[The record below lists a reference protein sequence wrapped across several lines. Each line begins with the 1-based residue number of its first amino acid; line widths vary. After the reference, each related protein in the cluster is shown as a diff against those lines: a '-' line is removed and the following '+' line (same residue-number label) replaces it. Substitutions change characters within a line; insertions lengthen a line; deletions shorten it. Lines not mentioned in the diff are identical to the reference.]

1 MINYAHKEP
10 DVVCCAI
17 WNCWRGNGPSQ
28 RAMPRCDRAAQF
40 APFAALSG
48 FDETVQEAG
57 RLTQAQIE
65 LAENEREALNDA
77 LVRLAARLP
86 EQPEVRLTYF
96 QPDAKK
102 SGGTYRTILTRVRR
116 LDANAQVLVLTD
128 GTRIP
133 FDALLSIC

>member
-1 MINYAHKEP
+1 MLRDQELLEMERPVSARHAP
-10 DVVCCAI
+10 M
-17 WNCWRGNGPSQ
+17 R
-28 RAMPRCDRAAQF
+28 RCDRAAQF

-102 SGGTYRTILTRVRR
+102 IRR
-116 LDANAQVLVLTD
+116 DLPHDPHPRPQA
-128 GTRIP
+128 
-133 FDALLSIC
+133 

>member
-1 MINYAHKEP
+1 MLRDQELLEMERPVSARHAP
-10 DVVCCAI
+10 M
-17 WNCWRGNGPSQ
+17 R
-28 RAMPRCDRAAQF
+28 RCDRAAQF

-133 FDALLSIC
+133 FDPLLSIC

>member
-1 MINYAHKEP
+1 MLRDQELLEMERPVSARHAP
-10 DVVCCAI
+10 M
-17 WNCWRGNGPSQ
+17 R
-28 RAMPRCDRAAQF
+28 RCDRAAQF

-86 EQPEVRLTYF
+86 EQPEGRLTYF

>member
-1 MINYAHKEP
+1 MLRDQELLEMERPVSARHAP
-10 DVVCCAI
+10 M
-17 WNCWRGNGPSQ
+17 R
-28 RAMPRCDRAAQF
+28 RCDRAAQF

-57 RLTQAQIE
+57 RMTQAQIE

>member
-1 MINYAHKEP
+1 MLHDQELLEMERPVSARHAP
-10 DVVCCAI
+10 M
-17 WNCWRGNGPSQ
+17 R
-28 RAMPRCDRAAQF
+28 RCDRAAQF

-102 SGGTYRTILTRVRR
+102 SGGIYRTILTRVRR

-128 GTRIP
+128 DTRIP